1 MKIRTILEIFIG
13 INIIS
18 SMLAMVFFGFDVV
31 LNLQVAFFSSFFI
44 VLGSFIGYRKN
55 ILKQS
60 EDFIV
65 KDENE
70 RDSIDAIDDK
80 FDLYGEINENELSN
94 EEVKEIIK
102 EEKKK
107 QNIKDSLTN
116 TMKSFSSATSIYRI
130 AGYFLLVIGFFFLN
144 NNQLLIPI
152 AYLAGFLV
160 IPIMALIVNL
170 KYIKS

>member
-1 MKIRTILEIFIG
+1 MKISSILEIFIG
-13 INIIS
+13 INIIAS
-18 SMLAMVFFGFDVV
+18 IVAMVFFGFDVV
-31 LNLQVAFFSSFFI
+31 VNLQVAFFSSFFI

-60 EDFIV
+60 EDFIIR
-65 KDENE
+65 DEND
-70 RDSIDAIDDK
+70 RDVIDAIDDK
-80 FDLYGEINENELSN
+80 FDLYGEINENELSD
-94 EEVKEIIK
+94 EDVKEIIK
-102 EEKKK
+102 EERSK

-130 AGYFLLVIGFFFLN
+130 TGYAFLVIGFFFLN

-152 AYLAGFLV
+152 AYLTGFLV